1 MNKKKIEIIIGI
13 AILLV
18 VLTIGI
24 LYIIDLNR
32 MKNNEPVFFSTWG
45 FKYNPTIKDVKEDL
59 AKKDTNE
66 HTFLG
71 KVINSI
77 GIYET
82 ICWAVEVPGDIQI
95 TIEPLEGEEIRK
107 SSDKIVTYL
116 KEYDGNN
123 YEAGTIVKVTYTG
136 EILETYHTQVNCT
149 KIEEV
154 KNYTI
159 EMYKKI
165 LDDLINQDSAINEDA
180 KFIAIDFTKFLA
192 YHKDRHDG
200 GSQLRS
206 LSPNEKKE
214 LLEYCKKYN
223 ENVIE
228 ATMEELKEKGYF
240 DQKNLYLQGILITAT
255 DIEKIEFDK
264 AVLSLE
270 KYRGGLAAVFPK
282 YELTLV
288 DNDYW
293 DLKVLSMAIS

>member
-1 MNKKKIEIIIGI
+1 MNKKKIGIIIGI

-18 VLTIGI
+18 VLTIGT

-32 MKNNEPVFFSTWG
+32 MKNNEQVFFSTWG
-45 FKYNPTIKDVKEDL
+45 FKYNPTIKKDL

-192 YHKDRHDG
+192 YHKDKHNG

-206 LSPNEKKE
+206 LSPNEKKA

>member
-1 MNKKKIEIIIGI
+1 MNKKKIGIIIGI

-45 FKYNPTIKDVKEDL
+45 FKYNPTIKKDL

-192 YHKDRHDG
+192 YHKDKHNG

-206 LSPNEKKE
+206 LSPNEKKA

>member
-1 MNKKKIEIIIGI
+1 MNKKKIIVGI
-13 AILLV
+13 FILVIVAIV
-18 VLTIGI
+18 GT

-32 MKNNEPVFFSTWG
+32 MKNDEPVFFSTWG
-45 FKYNPTIKDVKEDL
+45 YKYAPSIKKEET
-59 AKKDTNE
+59 KTNE
-66 HTFLG
+66 YTFLG
-71 KVINSI
+71 RVIDTL
-77 GIYET
+77 GIYEEV
-82 ICWAVEVPGDIQI
+82 IWVKDVPGSIQI

-107 SSDKIVTYL
+107 TTDKIVIYL

-136 EILETYHTQVNCT
+136 EVLKSDPPQVNYT

-154 KNYTI
+154 KNYTV

-165 LDDLINQDSAINEDA
+165 LDDLINQDSAINEGA
-180 KFIAIDFTKFLA
+180 KFIAIDFTNFLA
-192 YHKDRHDG
+192 YHKDGNDG
-200 GSQLRS
+200 SSQLRN
-206 LSPNEKKE
+206 LSTNEKNQ
-214 LLEYCKKYN
+214 LLDYCKKYN

-240 DQKNLYLQGILITAT
+240 NEKNMYLQGILITVT
-255 DIEKIEFDK
+255 NTEKVEFDK
-264 AVLSLE
+264 AILSLQ

-293 DLKVLSMAIS
+293 NLQILDMAIS

>member
-1 MNKKKIEIIIGI
+1 MNKKKIGIIIGI

-45 FKYNPTIKDVKEDL
+45 FKYNPTIKEDL

-77 GIYET
+77 GIYEI
-82 ICWAVEVPGDIQI
+82 ICWGVEVPGDIQI

-206 LSPNEKKE
+206 LSPNEKKA

>member
-1 MNKKKIEIIIGI
+1 MNKKKIIVGI
-13 AILLV
+13 FILVIVAIV
-18 VLTIGI
+18 GT

-32 MKNNEPVFFSTWG
+32 MKNDEPVFFSTWG
-45 FKYNPTIKDVKEDL
+45 YKYAPSIKKEET
-59 AKKDTNE
+59 KTNE
-66 HTFLG
+66 YTFLG
-71 KVINSI
+71 RVVDTL
-77 GIYET
+77 GIYEEVS
-82 ICWAVEVPGDIQI
+82 WVKDVPGSIQI

-107 SSDKIVTYL
+107 TTDKIVIYL

-136 EILETYHTQVNCT
+136 EVLKSDPPQVNYT

-154 KNYTI
+154 KNYTV

-165 LDDLINQDSAINEDA
+165 LDDLINQDSAINEGA
-180 KFIAIDFTKFLA
+180 KFIAIDFTNFLA
-192 YHKDRHDG
+192 YHKDGYDG
-200 GSQLRS
+200 SSQLRN
-206 LSPNEKKE
+206 LSPNEKNQ
-214 LLEYCKKYN
+214 LLDYCKKYN

-240 DQKNLYLQGILITAT
+240 NEKNMYLQGILITVT
-255 DIEKIEFDK
+255 DTEKIEFDK
-264 AVLSLE
+264 AILSLQ

-293 DLKVLSMAIS
+293 TLQILDMAIS

>member
-1 MNKKKIEIIIGI
+1 MNKKKIIVGI
-13 AILLV
+13 FILVIVAIV
-18 VLTIGI
+18 GT

-32 MKNNEPVFFSTWG
+32 MKNDEPVFFSTWG
-45 FKYNPTIKDVKEDL
+45 YKYAPSIKKEET
-59 AKKDTNE
+59 KTNE
-66 HTFLG
+66 YTFLG
-71 KVINSI
+71 RVIDTL
-77 GIYET
+77 GIYEEVS
-82 ICWAVEVPGDIQI
+82 WVKDVPGSIQI

-107 SSDKIVTYL
+107 TTDKIVIYL

-136 EILETYHTQVNCT
+136 EVLKSDPPQVNYT
-149 KIEEV
+149 KVEEV
-154 KNYTI
+154 KNYTV

-180 KFIAIDFTKFLA
+180 KFVAIDFTNFLA
-192 YHKDRHDG
+192 YHKDRYDG
-200 GSQLRS
+200 SSQLRN
-206 LSPNEKKE
+206 LSTNEKNQ
-214 LLEYCKKYN
+214 LLDYCKKYN

-240 DQKNLYLQGILITAT
+240 NEKNMYLQGILITVT
-255 DIEKIEFDK
+255 NTEKVEFDK
-264 AVLSLE
+264 AILSLQ

-293 DLKVLSMAIS
+293 NLQILDMAIS

>member
-1 MNKKKIEIIIGI
+1 MNKKKIGIIIGI

-18 VLTIGI
+18 VLTIGT

-45 FKYNPTIKDVKEDL
+45 FKYNPTIKEDL

-82 ICWAVEVPGDIQI
+82 ICWGVEVPGDIQI

-192 YHKDRHDG
+192 YHKDKHNG

-206 LSPNEKKE
+206 LSPNEKKA

-264 AVLSLE
+264 TVLSLE

>member
-1 MNKKKIEIIIGI
+1 MNKKKIIVGI
-13 AILLV
+13 FILVIVAIV
-18 VLTIGI
+18 GT

-32 MKNNEPVFFSTWG
+32 MKNDEPVFFSTWG
-45 FKYNPTIKDVKEDL
+45 YKYAPSIKKEET
-59 AKKDTNE
+59 KTNE
-66 HTFLG
+66 YTFLG
-71 KVINSI
+71 RVIDTL
-77 GIYET
+77 GIYEEVS
-82 ICWAVEVPGDIQI
+82 WVKDVPGSIQI

-107 SSDKIVTYL
+107 TTDKIVIYL

-136 EILETYHTQVNCT
+136 EVLKSDPPQVNYI

-154 KNYTI
+154 KNYTV

-165 LDDLINQDSAINEDA
+165 LEDLINQDSAINEGA
-180 KFIAIDFTKFLA
+180 KFIAIDFTNFLA
-192 YHKDRHDG
+192 YHKDGNDG
-200 GSQLRS
+200 SSQLRN
-206 LSPNEKKE
+206 LSTNEKNQ
-214 LLEYCKKYN
+214 LLDYCKKYN

-240 DQKNLYLQGILITAT
+240 NEKNMYLQGILITVT
-255 DIEKIEFDK
+255 NTEKVEFDR
-264 AVLSLE
+264 AILSLQ

-293 DLKVLSMAIS
+293 TLQILDMAIS

>member
-1 MNKKKIEIIIGI
+1 MNKKKIIVGI
-13 AILLV
+13 FILVIVAIV
-18 VLTIGI
+18 GT

-32 MKNNEPVFFSTWG
+32 MKKDEPVFFSTWG
-45 FKYNPTIKDVKEDL
+45 YKYAPSIKKEET
-59 AKKDTNE
+59 KTNE
-66 HTFLG
+66 YTFLG
-71 KVINSI
+71 RVIDTL
-77 GIYET
+77 GIYEEVS
-82 ICWAVEVPGDIQI
+82 WVKDVPGSIQI

-107 SSDKIVTYL
+107 TTDKIVIYL

-136 EILETYHTQVNCT
+136 EVLKSDPPQVNYT

-154 KNYTI
+154 KNYTV

-165 LDDLINQDSAINEDA
+165 LDDLINQDSAINEGA
-180 KFIAIDFTKFLA
+180 KFIAIDFTNFLA
-192 YHKDRHDG
+192 YHKDGNDG
-200 GSQLRS
+200 SSQLRN
-206 LSPNEKKE
+206 LSTNEKNQ
-214 LLEYCKKYN
+214 LLDYCKKYN

-240 DQKNLYLQGILITAT
+240 NEKNMYLQGILITVT
-255 DIEKIEFDK
+255 NTEKVEFDK
-264 AVLSLE
+264 AILSLQ

-293 DLKVLSMAIS
+293 NLQILDMAIS

>member
-1 MNKKKIEIIIGI
+1 MNKKKIIVGI
-13 AILLV
+13 FILVIVAIV
-18 VLTIGI
+18 GT

-32 MKNNEPVFFSTWG
+32 MKNDEPVFFSTWG
-45 FKYNPTIKDVKEDL
+45 YKYAPSIKKEET
-59 AKKDTNE
+59 KTNE
-66 HTFLG
+66 YTFLG
-71 KVINSI
+71 RVIGTL
-77 GIYET
+77 GIYEEVS
-82 ICWAVEVPGDIQI
+82 WVKDVPGSIQI

-107 SSDKIVTYL
+107 TTDKIVIYL

-136 EILETYHTQVNCT
+136 EVLKSDPPQMNYT

-154 KNYTI
+154 KNYTV

-165 LDDLINQDSAINEDA
+165 LEDLINQDSAINEGA
-180 KFIAIDFTKFLA
+180 KFIAIDFTNFLA
-192 YHKDRHDG
+192 YHKDGNDG
-200 GSQLRS
+200 SSQLRN
-206 LSPNEKKE
+206 LSTNEKNQ
-214 LLEYCKKYN
+214 LLDYCKKYN

-240 DQKNLYLQGILITAT
+240 NEKNMYLQGILITVT
-255 DIEKIEFDK
+255 NTEKVEFDK
-264 AVLSLE
+264 AILSLQ

-293 DLKVLSMAIS
+293 TLQILDMAIS

>member
-1 MNKKKIEIIIGI
+1 MNKKKIGIIIGI

-45 FKYNPTIKDVKEDL
+45 FKYNPTIKEDL

-77 GIYET
+77 GIYEI
-82 ICWAVEVPGDIQI
+82 ICWGVEVPGDIQI

-206 LSPNEKKE
+206 LSPNEKKA

-293 DLKVLSMAIS
+293 NLEILSMAIS

>member
-1 MNKKKIEIIIGI
+1 MNKKKIIVGI
-13 AILLV
+13 FILVIVAIV
-18 VLTIGI
+18 GT

-32 MKNNEPVFFSTWG
+32 MKNDEPVFFSTWG
-45 FKYNPTIKDVKEDL
+45 YKYAPSIKKEET
-59 AKKDTNE
+59 KTNE
-66 HTFLG
+66 YTFLG
-71 KVINSI
+71 RVIDTL
-77 GIYET
+77 GIYEEVS
-82 ICWAVEVPGDIQI
+82 WVKDVPGSIQI

-107 SSDKIVTYL
+107 TTDKIVIYL

-136 EILETYHTQVNCT
+136 EVLKSDPPQVNYT

-154 KNYTI
+154 KNYTV

-165 LDDLINQDSAINEDA
+165 LEDLINQDSAINEGA
-180 KFIAIDFTKFLA
+180 KFIAIDFTNFLA
-192 YHKDRHDG
+192 YHKDGNDG
-200 GSQLRS
+200 SSQLRN
-206 LSPNEKKE
+206 LSTNEKNQ
-214 LLEYCKKYN
+214 LLDYCKKYN

-240 DQKNLYLQGILITAT
+240 NEKNMYLQGILITVT
-255 DIEKIEFDK
+255 NTEKVEFDK
-264 AVLSLE
+264 AILSLQ

-293 DLKVLSMAIS
+293 NLQILDMAIS

>member
-1 MNKKKIEIIIGI
+1 MNKKKIIVGI
-13 AILLV
+13 FILVIVAIV
-18 VLTIGI
+18 GT

-32 MKNNEPVFFSTWG
+32 MKNDEPVFFSTWG
-45 FKYNPTIKDVKEDL
+45 YKYAPSIKKEET
-59 AKKDTNE
+59 KTNE
-66 HTFLG
+66 YTFLG
-71 KVINSI
+71 RVIDTL
-77 GIYET
+77 GIYEEVS
-82 ICWAVEVPGDIQI
+82 WVKDVPGSIQI

-107 SSDKIVTYL
+107 TTDKIVIYL

-136 EILETYHTQVNCT
+136 EVLKSDPPQMNYT

-154 KNYTI
+154 KNYTV

-165 LDDLINQDSAINEDA
+165 LEDLINQDSAINEGA
-180 KFIAIDFTKFLA
+180 KFIAIDFTNFLA
-192 YHKDRHDG
+192 YHKDGNDG
-200 GSQLRS
+200 SSQLRN
-206 LSPNEKKE
+206 LSTNEKNQ
-214 LLEYCKKYN
+214 LLDYCKKYN

-240 DQKNLYLQGILITAT
+240 NEKNMYLQGILITVT
-255 DIEKIEFDK
+255 NTEKVEFDK
-264 AVLSLE
+264 AILSLQ

-293 DLKVLSMAIS
+293 TLQILDMAIS

>member
-1 MNKKKIEIIIGI
+1 MNKKKIIVGI
-13 AILLV
+13 FILVIVAIV
-18 VLTIGI
+18 GT

-32 MKNNEPVFFSTWG
+32 MKNDEPVFFSTWG
-45 FKYNPTIKDVKEDL
+45 YKYAPSIKKEET
-59 AKKDTNE
+59 KTNE
-66 HTFLG
+66 YTFLG
-71 KVINSI
+71 RVIGTL
-77 GIYET
+77 GIYEEVS
-82 ICWAVEVPGDIQI
+82 WVKDVPGSIQI

-107 SSDKIVTYL
+107 TTDKIVIYL

-136 EILETYHTQVNCT
+136 EVLKSDPPQMNYT

-154 KNYTI
+154 KNYTV

-165 LDDLINQDSAINEDA
+165 LEDLINQDSAINEGA
-180 KFIAIDFTKFLA
+180 KFIAIDFTNFLA
-192 YHKDRHDG
+192 YHKDGNDG
-200 GSQLRS
+200 SSQLRN
-206 LSPNEKKE
+206 LSTNEKNQ
-214 LLEYCKKYN
+214 LLDYCKKYN

-240 DQKNLYLQGILITAT
+240 NEKNMYLQGILITVT
-255 DIEKIEFDK
+255 NTEKVEFDK
-264 AVLSLE
+264 AILSLQ

-293 DLKVLSMAIS
+293 NLQILDMAIS

>member
-1 MNKKKIEIIIGI
+1 MNKKKIIVGI
-13 AILLV
+13 FILVIVAIV
-18 VLTIGI
+18 GT

-32 MKNNEPVFFSTWG
+32 MKNDEPVFFSTWG
-45 FKYNPTIKDVKEDL
+45 YKYAPSIKKEET
-59 AKKDTNE
+59 KTNE
-66 HTFLG
+66 YTFLG
-71 KVINSI
+71 RVVDTL
-77 GIYET
+77 GIYEEVS
-82 ICWAVEVPGDIQI
+82 WVKDVPGSIQI

-107 SSDKIVTYL
+107 TTDKIVIYL

-136 EILETYHTQVNCT
+136 EVLKSDPPQVNYT
-149 KIEEV
+149 KVEEV
-154 KNYTI
+154 KNYTV

-180 KFIAIDFTKFLA
+180 KFVAIDFTNFLA
-192 YHKDRHDG
+192 YHKDRYDG
-200 GSQLRS
+200 SSQLRN
-206 LSPNEKKE
+206 LSTNEKNQ
-214 LLEYCKKYN
+214 LLDYCKKYN

-240 DQKNLYLQGILITAT
+240 NEKNMYLQGILITVT
-255 DIEKIEFDK
+255 NTEKVEFDK
-264 AVLSLE
+264 AILSLQ

-293 DLKVLSMAIS
+293 TLQILDMAIS

>member
-1 MNKKKIEIIIGI
+1 MNKKKIIVGI
-13 AILLV
+13 FILVIVAIV
-18 VLTIGI
+18 GT

-32 MKNNEPVFFSTWG
+32 MKNDEPVFFSTWG
-45 FKYNPTIKDVKEDL
+45 YKYAPSIKKEET
-59 AKKDTNE
+59 KTNE
-66 HTFLG
+66 YTFLG
-71 KVINSI
+71 RVVDTL
-77 GIYET
+77 GIYEEVS
-82 ICWAVEVPGDIQI
+82 WVKDVPGSIQI

-107 SSDKIVTYL
+107 TTDKIVIYL

-136 EILETYHTQVNCT
+136 EVLKSDPTQVNYT

-154 KNYTI
+154 KNYTV

-165 LDDLINQDSAINEDA
+165 LDDLINQDSAINEGA
-180 KFIAIDFTKFLA
+180 KFIAIDFTNFLA
-192 YHKDRHDG
+192 YHKDGNDG
-200 GSQLRS
+200 SSQLRN
-206 LSPNEKKE
+206 LSTNEKNQ
-214 LLEYCKKYN
+214 LLDYCKKYN

-240 DQKNLYLQGILITAT
+240 NEKNMYLQGILITVT
-255 DIEKIEFDK
+255 NTEKVEFDK
-264 AVLSLE
+264 AILSLQ

-293 DLKVLSMAIS
+293 NLQILDMAIS

>member
-1 MNKKKIEIIIGI
+1 MNKKKIGIIIGI

-18 VLTIGI
+18 VLTIGT

-32 MKNNEPVFFSTWG
+32 MKNNEQVFFSTWG
-45 FKYNPTIKDVKEDL
+45 FKYNPTIKEDL

-192 YHKDRHDG
+192 YHKDKHNG

-206 LSPNEKKE
+206 LSPNEKKA

>member
-1 MNKKKIEIIIGI
+1 MNKKKIIGGI
-13 AILLV
+13 FILVIVAIV
-18 VLTIGI
+18 GT

-32 MKNNEPVFFSTWG
+32 MKNDEPVFFSTWG
-45 FKYNPTIKDVKEDL
+45 YKYAPSIKKEET
-59 AKKDTNE
+59 KTNE
-66 HTFLG
+66 YTFLG
-71 KVINSI
+71 RVIDTL
-77 GIYET
+77 GIYEEVS
-82 ICWAVEVPGDIQI
+82 WVKDVPGSIQI

-107 SSDKIVTYL
+107 TTDKIVIYL

-136 EILETYHTQVNCT
+136 EVLKSDPPQVNYT

-154 KNYTI
+154 KNYTV

-165 LDDLINQDSAINEDA
+165 LDDLINQDSAINEGA
-180 KFIAIDFTKFLA
+180 KFIAIDFTNFLA
-192 YHKDRHDG
+192 YHKDGNDG
-200 GSQLRS
+200 SSQLRN
-206 LSPNEKKE
+206 LSTNEKNQ
-214 LLEYCKKYN
+214 LLDYCKKYN

-240 DQKNLYLQGILITAT
+240 NEKNMYLQGILITVT
-255 DIEKIEFDK
+255 NTEKVEFDK
-264 AVLSLE
+264 AILSLQ

-293 DLKVLSMAIS
+293 NLQILDMAIS

>member
-1 MNKKKIEIIIGI
+1 MNKKKIGIIIGI

-45 FKYNPTIKDVKEDL
+45 FKYNPTIKKDL

-165 LDDLINQDSAINEDA
+165 LDDLINQDLAINEDA

-192 YHKDRHDG
+192 YHKDKHNG

-206 LSPNEKKE
+206 LSPNEKKA

>member
-1 MNKKKIEIIIGI
+1 MNKKKIIVGI
-13 AILLV
+13 FILVIVAIV
-18 VLTIGI
+18 GT

-32 MKNNEPVFFSTWG
+32 MKNDEPVFFSTWG
-45 FKYNPTIKDVKEDL
+45 YKYAPSIKKEET
-59 AKKDTNE
+59 KTNE
-66 HTFLG
+66 YTFLG
-71 KVINSI
+71 RVVDTL
-77 GIYET
+77 GIYEEVS
-82 ICWAVEVPGDIQI
+82 WVKDVPGSIQI

-107 SSDKIVTYL
+107 TTDKIVIYL

-136 EILETYHTQVNCT
+136 EVLKSDPPQVNYT

-154 KNYTI
+154 KNYTV

-165 LDDLINQDSAINEDA
+165 LDDLINQDSAINEGA
-180 KFIAIDFTKFLA
+180 KFIAIDFTNFLA
-192 YHKDRHDG
+192 YHKDGNDG
-200 GSQLRS
+200 SSQLRN
-206 LSPNEKKE
+206 LSTNEKNQ
-214 LLEYCKKYN
+214 LLDYCKKYN

-240 DQKNLYLQGILITAT
+240 NEKNMYLQGILITVT
-255 DIEKIEFDK
+255 NTEKVEFDK
-264 AVLSLE
+264 AILSLQ

-293 DLKVLSMAIS
+293 NLQILDMAIS